1 MLCRCPWRQK
11 PESGDH
17 CFKVSPVW
25 ENVKPPLSAG
35 GWALI
40 MEVRWIS
47 HKLLNIL
54 LKLLVAT
61 NHKTSGYTAAV
72 PPCPGVMWVRW
83 LRAPG
88 PPPPPPPPPS
98 LSLLL
103 YDGGTSAAAALGHC
117 IYHSTLG
124 AKFAACTA
132 LAFDRGACRCILKCQ
147 ESEDS

>member
-25 ENVKPPLSAG
+25 ENVKTPLSAG

-61 NHKTSGYTAAV
+61 NHKTSGYTARCPAV
-72 PPCPGVMWVRW
+72 SWGDVGQVAAGARTNTT
-83 LRAPG
+83 
-88 PPPPPPPPPS
+88 
-98 LSLLL
+98 
-103 YDGGTSAAAALGHC
+103 TSTT
-117 IYHSTLG
+117 STLTIFIIVYEMINLLCPYDH
-124 AKFAACTA
+124 ASPPTFLFLIINNKTNNHQVIHT
-132 LAFDRGACRCILKCQ
+132 L
-147 ESEDS
+147 